1 MNTEVVYQALELMW
15 KGMLSIFTVIIL
27 LTVLVYLINKF
38 TKDKDDVQEKSD
50 K

>member
-38 TKDKDDVQEKSD
+38 TRDKDDVQEKSD